1 MEFILCVSVMD
12 EVDKVDEGGKVDEVC
27 EVDEVGAT
35 HWVVIDGLWS
45 RMDPDLILISPA
57 EILPKGQTQQF

>member
-1 MEFILCVSVMD
+1 MD
-12 EVDKVDEGGKVDEVC
+12 EVDKVDEVD

-35 HWVVIDGLWS
+35 HFVVIDGLWS

-57 EILPKGQTQQF
+57 GTLLEGQTQQF

>member
-12 EVDKVDEGGKVDEVC
+12 DVDEVDG
-27 EVDEVGAT
+27 VDEVGAT
-35 HWVVIDGLWS
+35 HWMVIDGLWS